1 MNMEQ
6 ENLNSH
12 DTARAAATLE
22 PGEEV
27 VLVAKPRTAMDKI
40 EMLARVV
47 PGVAVL
53 VFVGFGMSELREMWW
68 LPLMLFSPLLV
79 LGVVS
84 LSAPWRHKRRMERT
98 LYLLT
103 NRRVLVLE
111 PRLLFGE
118 RCIAFPLQPNPVK
131 AVRRNPDGSG
141 DIVFAY
147 EMRWQWH
154 TRKLHRAPEPVG
166 FIAVPQLERV
176 EQMIAAQVEATP
188 AGGASRPP
196 VRPSLGAMPTE
207 TDSYGNAIPRQPGRG
222 VLIGFGSVF
231 SVFSLVFTL
240 LGVYMLRQDARF
252 DAEGVKTSAIVV
264 KVNAHRH
271 SGHSTRSHRGSG
283 ITIRV
288 GDSRQSRGAYSYYPV
303 LRFTDAQGRVHE
315 YESRTG
321 SSDYNFPKGHR
332 LAITYLPEA
341 PAEFRIE
348 GEDDKVGLIFTLAGG
363 FMFLVGAAILAGG
376 VLKKV

>member
-1 MNMEQ
+1 MNMEDW
-6 ENLNSH
+6 NISSH
-12 DTARAAATLE
+12 DTARMASALSGE
-22 PGEEV
+22 EEV
-27 VLVAKPRTAMDKI
+27 VLVAKPCTAMDKI
-40 EMLARVV
+40 EMLARIV

-68 LPLMLFSPLLV
+68 LPLLLFSPLLV
-79 LGVVS
+79 LGLVS

-118 RCIAFPLQPNPVK
+118 RTIAYPLQPNPVK
-131 AVRRNPDGSG
+131 AVRRNSDGSG
-141 DIVFAY
+141 DVVFAY

-154 TRKLHRAPEPVG
+154 TKNLHRAPEPVG
-166 FIAVPQLERV
+166 FISVPQV
-176 EQMIAAQVEATP
+176 ESVAQMIAAQVAATP
-188 AGGASRPP
+188 AGAPALP
-196 VRPSLGAMPTE
+196 AAPPSLGGLPTE
-207 TDSYGNAIPRQPGRG
+207 TDSWGNAVPRQPGRG
-222 VLIGFGSVF
+222 VLIGFGSFF
-231 SVFSLVFTL
+231 SIFSLVFTL

-271 SGHSTRSHRGSG
+271 SGHSTRQHRGSG

-303 LRFTDAQGRVHE
+303 LQFTDAQGRVHE

-332 LAITYLPEA
+332 LAISYLPEA

-348 GEDDKVGLIFTLAGG
+348 GEGGKIGLIFTLAGG

-376 VLKKV
+376 LMKKV